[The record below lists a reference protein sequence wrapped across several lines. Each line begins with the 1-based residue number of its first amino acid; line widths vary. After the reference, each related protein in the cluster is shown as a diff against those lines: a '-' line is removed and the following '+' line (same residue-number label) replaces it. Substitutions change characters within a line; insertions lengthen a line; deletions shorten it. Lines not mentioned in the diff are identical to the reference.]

1 MVDYDAFVRDIKT
14 NKTIRV
20 SLKSDGT
27 EADPANNQDNK
38 TPVISADGRFVAFTA
53 DQYGAFTPGDK
64 NNQFDVYVHNMTN
77 GQTRRVSVKSS
88 GYEAKGASGSGSERP
103 LAISADGQ
111 SIAFESYAR
120 LANNDTNSERDVY
133 LRDQKAATTRRISI
147 KPNGGQVTTGGGGQ
161 QLPAI
166 SGDGNWV
173 AFQTIGTV
181 LPGAAEPT
189 STSSCAA
196 RSVSYSRGRLCP

>member
-1 MVDYDAFVRDIKT
+1 MLWTAGPRRVVSTLFMVDYDAFIRDIKT

-64 NNQFDVYVHNMTN
+64 NNQFDVYVHNMSN

-103 LAISADGQ
+103 SP
-111 SIAFESYAR
+111 SRPTAR
-120 LANNDTNSERDVY
+120 AS
-133 LRDQKAATTRRISI
+133 
-147 KPNGGQVTTGGGGQ
+147 P
-161 QLPAI
+161 
-166 SGDGNWV
+166 
-173 AFQTIGTV
+173 
-181 LPGAAEPT
+181 
-189 STSSCAA
+189 
-196 RSVSYSRGRLCP
+196 